1 MAALACS
8 CISRLLNQADVAVG
22 RGAATS
28 DSALAALDIDAA
40 LSSLAAAACV
50 ASLAIDDD
58 LAYLSRSSVAS
69 YRLPRIPR
77 VFAKRSLNVSA
88 PGVSPLVP
96 RSVSK

>member
-1 MAALACS
+1 MVERDYREVL
-8 CISRLLNQADVAVG
+8 
-22 RGAATS
+22 RGAGAVKLPEVNTL
-28 DSALAALDIDAA
+28 SAHCQL
-40 LSSLAAAACV
+40 
-50 ASLAIDDD
+50 LAIDDD